1 MNLGA
6 EQLVKAVFDAVDVG
20 EVLVVGLGQFTSGE
34 YDLSPCRLARFDS
47 QKRVEG
53 VGASFDLF
61 YASTFDR
68 TEMEDC
74 TVSWRDL
81 EVRMTSIPSLQDR
94 I

>member
-6 EQLVKAVFDAVDVG
+6 EQLVKAVFDTVDVG

-34 YDLSPCRLARFDS
+34 YDLSSCRLARFNA
-47 QKRVEG
+47 QKRVQG
-53 VGASFDLF
+53 VGASLDLF

-68 TEMEDC
+68 AEMEDC

-81 EVRMTSIPSLQDR
+81 EIRMTSISCRQDR